1 MNKVLL
7 VFALI
12 ALAPGYGAP
21 PTHESEGPVLGA
33 GDANADDISSTSTYY
48 SIRRDSRKCASPT
61 CGGYFV
67 SRVNRTSTQCVG
79 GSYAAKCYV
88 VNVDAKA
95 LGLDA
100 KEAAAFR
107 NVIDAG
113 QAVLRGSIKRGTQG
127 LGFLVATE
135 GYSAATA
142 ATPTGIFY
150 RASDSVVRCL
160 SARCKSVHEAKLNST
175 LSRDIAVLDLS
186 GVGASDDQLTGA
198 YSELAKGSL
207 IVAGSNTSRSVLL
220 ASQFYLRAR
229 HMGVPSIYPR
239 TD

>member
-1 MNKVLL
+1 MNKALL

-12 ALAPGYGAP
+12 AFVPGYGAP
-21 PTHESEGPVLGA
+21 PTHESEDAVLEA
-33 GDANADDISSTSTYY
+33 SDANPDSISLTSTYY
-48 SIRRDSRKCASPT
+48 SIWRDRRKCASPM

-67 SRVNRTSTQCVG
+67 SRVNRTSTQCHG
-79 GSYAAKCYV
+79 GSYAVACYV
-88 VNVDAKA
+88 VDVDLEA
-95 LGLDA
+95 LGLEA

-107 NVIDAG
+107 KAIDAG
-113 QAVLRGSIKRGTQG
+113 QAVLRGSIKLGTQG
-127 LGFLVATE
+127 LGFLLATE
-135 GYSAATA
+135 GYSAATTVA
-142 ATPTGIFY
+142 PTGIFY